1 MSFKELPIM
10 PDKSKGVMLFYP
22 YVSNKSAKN
31 IKKKLAG
38 RWLGQGPM
46 VDIFEKK
53 FKKRFAK
60 NYSVVATGSG
70 TDSLHLAYILAGL
83 KSGDEVI
90 APVFTCT
97 ATNIPLLYMGIKIK
111 FADVDINTMNISI
124 ESVKKL
130 ISKKT
135 KAIVVV
141 HYGGLPCDMDEL
153 SKISK
158 KYRIPIVEDAAHA
171 LGAKYNKKNVGNIS
185 DFTIFS
191 FQAIKH
197 ITTGD
202 GGMLTIKNKK
212 LEDKAKRIRWFGI
225 DRKKKQLG
233 IWENDVT
240 EIGYKYQMTDIA
252 ATMGYDSLLEF
263 NKILSHRRKIFNI
276 YLKELSKNKNIKCI
290 NDSNKKKFHA
300 AWLFTILVENKDF
313 LQKKLREHFIETN
326 QVHFRNDKYS
336 IFKKF
341 TKGKIFKN
349 MDYLENKY
357 LVLPLHHRVS
367 SSDAKYICKLINKY
381 T

>member
-46 VDIFEKK
+46 VDIFEKE

-141 HYGGLPCDMDEL
+141 HYGGLPCDMEEL

-171 LGAKYNKKNVGNIS
+171 LGAKYNKKNDPAYHLFLIS
-185 DFTIFS
+185 
-191 FQAIKH
+191 IKSNSK
-197 ITTGD
+197 
-202 GGMLTIKNKK
+202 LIKNTIA
-212 LEDKAKRIRWFGI
+212 LE
-225 DRKKKQLG
+225 
-233 IWENDVT
+233 
-240 EIGYKYQMTDIA
+240 
-252 ATMGYDSLLEF
+252 
-263 NKILSHRRKIFNI
+263 
-276 YLKELSKNKNIKCI
+276 
-290 NDSNKKKFHA
+290 
-300 AWLFTILVENKDF
+300 
-313 LQKKLREHFIETN
+313 
-326 QVHFRNDKYS
+326 
-336 IFKKF
+336 IFKS
-341 TKGKIFKN
+341 IN
-349 MDYLENKY
+349 LLILELLK
-357 LVLPLHHRVS
+357 S
-367 SSDAKYICKLINKY
+367 WITFQESG
-381 T
+381 